1 MGTTASSK
9 LSTAQAQPSQ
19 QRRQRQQYHRHHH
32 RPRAW
37 GRRHRASWVRHKR
50 GGATRS
56 SGSTTTNGSNIPAGV
71 KRGLRPDAVEAAAPP
86 PPEASSQRRKW

>member
-9 LSTAQAQPSQ
+9 LGPAQAQPTL
-19 QRRQRQQYHRHHH
+19 QRRQQYHRHH

-37 GRRHRASWVRHKR
+37 GRRHRASWGRHKR
-50 GGATRS
+50 GGTTRS
-56 SGSTTTNGSNIPAGV
+56 SGSTTANGSNMPAGV
-71 KRGLRPDAVEAAAPP
+71 KRGLRPEAVEAAAPP